1 MRDMAAVRNN
11 LLTHQQQ
18 QALEER
24 IRVCLALSDNFNDA
38 IQNQNFDSLR
48 DILLHQIASLPEL
61 DAGAVGLPATLVTDI
76 EMTLMQ
82 RIDKV
87 MSAIHLY
94 QSTRIV

>member
-1 MRDMAAVRNN
+1 MISIRKLNN
-11 LLTHQQQ
+11 EQWKEPNQ
-18 QALEER
+18 
-24 IRVCLALSDNFNDA
+24 IRGCLALSDNFNDA
-38 IQNQNFDSLR
+38 IDWNQNFDSLR
-48 DILLHQIASLPEL
+48 DILFHQIASLPEL
-61 DAGAVGLPATLVTDI
+61 DAGAVGLPVTLVADI